1 MVKNK
6 LIITIFKE
14 KILYLNKYIN
24 DLDSERDSLETI
36 VAKTQYVTSDI
47 RNMTDTR
54 VSQGNVVMLRG
65 KMLLLTKENLKE
77 AIAENIEFYKRQ
89 LK

>member
-1 MVKNK
+1 MVKSK
-6 LIITIFKE
+6 LIIAIFKE

-24 DLDSERDSLETI
+24 DLDNERDSLETI

-77 AIAENIEFYKRQ
+77 VIAENIEFYKKQ

>member
-6 LIITIFKE
+6 LIIAIFKE

-24 DLDSERDSLETI
+24 DLDNEWTSLETI
-36 VAKTQYVTSDI
+36 AAKTQYVTSDI

-77 AIAENIEFYKRQ
+77 VITENIEFYKRQ

>member
-6 LIITIFKE
+6 LIIAIFKE

-24 DLDSERDSLETI
+24 DLDNERDNLETI

-77 AIAENIEFYKRQ
+77 VITENIEFYKRQ

>member
-6 LIITIFKE
+6 LIIAIFKE

-54 VSQGNVVMLRG
+54 VSQGNVIMLRG

>member
-6 LIITIFKE
+6 LLIAIFKE

-77 AIAENIEFYKRQ
+77 VIAENIEFYKRQ

>member
-6 LIITIFKE
+6 LIIAILKE

-24 DLDSERDSLETI
+24 NLDSERDSLETI

-47 RNMTDTR
+47 RNITDTR
-54 VSQGNVVMLRG
+54 VSQGNIVMLRG

-77 AIAENIEFYKRQ
+77 VIAENIEFYKRQ